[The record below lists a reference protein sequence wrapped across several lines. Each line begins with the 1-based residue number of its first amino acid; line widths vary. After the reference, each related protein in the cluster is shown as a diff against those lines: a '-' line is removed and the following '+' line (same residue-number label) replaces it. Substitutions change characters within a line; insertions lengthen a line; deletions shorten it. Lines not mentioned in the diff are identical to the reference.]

1 MDNRNGSVFVINL
14 SIEVGMPKKALSK
27 HQRLQQAKKEHQE
40 FLEKYGVDDESLK
53 RKLYDKYGKRKS
65 VNRIPDYNEHQG
77 HAIAL
82 SNSIG
87 GSAAQK
93 DRQQYTGD
101 YIIGIATTH
110 KSNLMPV
117 TSRKQ
122 AVEAS
127 TMRRN

>member
-1 MDNRNGSVFVINL
+1 M
-14 SIEVGMPKKALSK
+14 SK
-27 HQRLQQAKKEHQE
+27 QQRLRQAEQEHQE
-40 FLEKYGVDDESLK
+40 FLAKYGVDDASLK
-53 RKLYDKYGKRKS
+53 RKLYNKYGKRKS
-65 VNRIPDYNEHQG
+65 VNEIPDYSEHQG
-77 HAIAL
+77 YAIAL
-82 SNSIG
+82 SNNIS

-110 KSNLMPV
+110 KSNIMPI

>member
-1 MDNRNGSVFVINL
+1 
-14 SIEVGMPKKALSK
+14 MPKKLMSK
-27 HQRLQQAKKEHQE
+27 QQRLRQAEQEHQE
-40 FLEKYGVDDESLK
+40 FLAKYGVDDASLK
-53 RKLYDKYGKRKS
+53 RKLYNKYGERKS
-65 VNRIPDYNEHQG
+65 VNKIPDYAEHQG

-82 SNSIG
+82 SNNIS

>member
-1 MDNRNGSVFVINL
+1 MTMSLVR
-14 SIEVGMPKKALSK
+14 GMTTTNTRK
-27 HQRLQQAKKEHQE
+27 RRAKKSARLLKAEQEHE
-40 FLEKYGVDDESLK
+40 AWLESMGVGKNRDA
-53 RKLYDKYGKRKS
+53 LYDKYGKRKGLAS
-65 VNRIPDYNEHQG
+65 IPDYKEHQG

-82 SNSIG
+82 SNSIS

>member
-1 MDNRNGSVFVINL
+1 
-14 SIEVGMPKKALSK
+14 MPKRAVSK
-27 HQRLQQAKKEHQE
+27 KQRQLQAELEHQK
-40 FLEKYGVDDESLK
+40 FLEKHGVDDDSLK
-53 RKLYDKYGKRKS
+53 RKLYNKYGERKS
-65 VNRIPDYNEHQG
+65 VNKIPDYNEHQG

-82 SNSIG
+82 SNSIS

>member
-1 MDNRNGSVFVINL
+1 
-14 SIEVGMPKKALSK
+14 MPKKLMSK
-27 HQRLQQAKKEHQE
+27 KQRLQQVEREHQD
-40 FLEKYGVDDESLK
+40 FLAKYGVDDESLK
-53 RKLYDKYGKRKS
+53 DKLYDKYGKRKS
-65 VNRIPDYNEHQG
+65 VNNIPDYNEHQG

-82 SNSIG
+82 SNNIS

>member
-1 MDNRNGSVFVINL
+1 MTMSLVR
-14 SIEVGMPKKALSK
+14 GMTTTNTRKRRVKKSARQLK
-27 HQRLQQAKKEHQE
+27 AEQEHEKFLAKM
-40 FLEKYGVDDESLK
+40 GVDDESLK
-53 RKLYDKYGKRKS
+53 DKLYDKYGKRKS
-65 VNRIPDYNEHQG
+65 VHNIPDYNEHQG

-82 SNSIG
+82 SNNIS